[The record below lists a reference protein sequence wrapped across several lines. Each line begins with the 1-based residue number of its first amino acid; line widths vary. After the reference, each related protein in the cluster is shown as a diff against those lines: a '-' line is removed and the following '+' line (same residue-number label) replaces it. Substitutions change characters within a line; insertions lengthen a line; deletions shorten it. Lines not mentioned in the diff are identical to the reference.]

1 MLNNWHGAEVD
12 ANGVFTDEAKAS
24 VEERMEQ
31 IQVELPKDAE
41 RPRMGPLTKQYL
53 SNRDHCVA
61 QDQALQSV
69 TSCLGLVHFQADRV
83 PGREGP
89 NEHRFKVPFD
99 ELPPEVQEVSQG
111 MDFRWAVLELTTND
125 TFSEVDWGDIATF
138 AMELYRRRERS
149 VGTETETVLQVQS
162 QR

>member
-1 MLNNWHGAEVD
+1 MLNNWHGADVD

-83 PGREGP
+83 PGLLAQQCLFAFGP
-89 NEHRFKVPFD
+89 D
-99 ELPPEVQEVSQG
+99 EPMQFGAGGGAL
-111 MDFRWAVLELTTND
+111 DFRGVA
-125 TFSEVDWGDIATF
+125 
-138 AMELYRRRERS
+138 
-149 VGTETETVLQVQS
+149 
-162 QR
+162 